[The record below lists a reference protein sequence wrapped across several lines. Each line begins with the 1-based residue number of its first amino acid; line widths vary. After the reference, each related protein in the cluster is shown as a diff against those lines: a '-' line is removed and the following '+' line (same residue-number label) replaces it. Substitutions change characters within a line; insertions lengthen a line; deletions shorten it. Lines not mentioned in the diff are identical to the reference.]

1 MRVSGMKK
9 KKNRL
14 LANRKGKLM
23 QQLRMT
29 LKISCR

>member
-1 MRVSGMKK
+1 MKKKK

-14 LANRKGKLM
+14 LANPKGKLM